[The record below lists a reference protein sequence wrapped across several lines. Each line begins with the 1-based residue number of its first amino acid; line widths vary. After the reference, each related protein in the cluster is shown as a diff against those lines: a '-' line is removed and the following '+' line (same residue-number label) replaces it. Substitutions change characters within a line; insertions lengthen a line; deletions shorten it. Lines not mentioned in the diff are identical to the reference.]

1 MYTKLILILF
11 LGVSFLLIPAIADYL
26 GRSLDNL
33 PTRIGVISILLA
45 SVYYDPY
52 VSLALFMVLCSLY
65 VRHHRN
71 DLMGISGIGNLNL
84 LAKSFETSSATTNLN
99 MGGESEDIMEPVD
112 FMPGK
117 QVQDNAVT
125 KPETSI
131 DEKQVLVSEPL
142 GSKAEALFSERP
154 H

>member
-1 MYTKLILILF
+1 MYTKVMLIIF
-11 LGVSFLLIPAIADYL
+11 LGISFLSIPAIADFF

-33 PTRIGVISILLA
+33 PIRIGVISILLA

-71 DLMGISGIGNLNL
+71 DLMGISGIGHLNL
-84 LAKSFETSSATTNLN
+84 LAKSFENPATISNLN
-99 MGGESEDIMEPVD
+99 MGGESEDIMEPAD

-117 QVQDNAVT
+117 QVQDNSVT

-142 GSKAEALFSERP
+142 GSKAEALFSER